1 MWIESM
7 MTSWLTLSLFAAGQP
22 SIDLALTKAVQNGDR
37 KSVEELLAQGA
48 NPNTKDTDGF
58 PVLVDA
64 AFEGHT
70 EIVRALLTKGAN
82 VNVVDNEGQTALM
95 LAARRGHT
103 SVVEALLE
111 HRAKVN
117 VKSKEGAT
125 PLWNALLGCEKISAK
140 SRIVELMLASGA
152 DVNAR
157 NLPLLMATAEDCAE
171 IVELLRK
178 ASAKK

>member
-7 MTSWLTLSLFAAGQP
+7 VTSWLTLSLFAAGQP
-22 SIDLALTKAVQNGDR
+22 SIDLALTKAVQNGDT

-70 EIVRALLTKGAN
+70 EIVRALLAKGAN
-82 VNVVDNEGQTALM
+82 ANVVDNEGQTALM

-111 HRAKVN
+111 HRANVN

-125 PLWNALLGCEKISAK
+125 PLWNAILGCEKIPAK
-140 SRIVELMLASGA
+140 GRIVELMLASGA

-171 IVELLRK
+171 IVKLLRK
-178 ASAKK
+178 ASTKK